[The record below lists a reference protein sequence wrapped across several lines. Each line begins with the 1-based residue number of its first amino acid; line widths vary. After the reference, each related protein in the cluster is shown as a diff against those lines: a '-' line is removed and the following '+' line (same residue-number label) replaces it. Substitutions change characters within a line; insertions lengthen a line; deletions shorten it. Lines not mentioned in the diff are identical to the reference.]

1 MDLKIHLL
9 QPKHQDNCQ
18 TIQCSLIEV
27 LMSDQQQADGGKQ
40 KWWRTHC
47 RKRNEVNEKLF

>member
-47 RKRNEVNEKLF
+47 RKKNEVNEKLF